1 MIDDI
6 THDGLLQIKS
16 AAESL
21 AKVEAKRI
29 VQAVIADLRG
39 RAAQDTFGDLA
50 ARHLWDEYCWSL
62 QEGPFDDDMGW
73 DDVDLGSVSGA
84 FDGLVR
90 MVIEAEIEKLPNY
103 LQVFLTVKAVEES
116 SEMDEN
122 IFGSIWMDGMVDL
135 ILEDLNSKACSR
147 DLGLIGP
154 YRAEVIFYD
163 LEGSGTVWSAL
174 SDRGEAHELIAP
186 YVDALLDPDSGL
198 WGLADDLV
206 DAYLNALQEE
216 SDGSII
222 YEFLDNFDMSVREML
237 TKEDVL
243 PDLKEMRAKILA
255 VMDG

>member
-16 AAESL
+16 AAESF
-21 AKVEAKRI
+21 AKAEAKRI
-29 VQAVIADLRG
+29 VQAFIEDLRG
-39 RAAQDTFGDLA
+39 RAPQDTFGDLA

-90 MVIEAEIEKLPNY
+90 LVIEAEIEKLPHY

-116 SEMDEN
+116 YDIDEN
-122 IFGSIWMDGMVDL
+122 AIGGTWMNGMVDL

-154 YRAEVIFYD
+154 YRADVIFYD

-174 SDRGEAHELIAP
+174 TDRGEADELIAP
-186 YVDALLDPDSGL
+186 YVDALLDPDSDL
-198 WGLADDLV
+198 WGVADDLV
-206 DAYLNALQEE
+206 DAYVNAARQEAE
-216 SDGSII
+216 GSIMAD
-222 YEFLDNFDMSVREML
+222 FLDNFDLIIREML

-243 PDLKEMRAKILA
+243 PNLKEMRAKILE